1 MHVAL
6 AISVMRYK
14 RTLVRA
20 GGRRMTLD
28 VRVLSNYLLSAFPR
42 GICPSR
48 GNVASTMQCP
58 QWPQSFTQ
66 RCTSHITVSQPL
78 THPCIA
84 LHALHHTEIFALVLG
99 SCTRVAT
106 HLVCYFTNV
115 ETSGESQIRGR
126 KHKSAVECTNYADK
140 GTDLMKTMNLNQ
152 KG

>member
-28 VRVLSNYLLSAFPR
+28 VRVLSNYLLSAIPR

-84 LHALHHTEIFALVLG
+84 CIDEIYPLAACLPRVEIGLVACDHRDTTAQVVLLLR
-99 SCTRVAT
+99 SRIAVVYSQSTKADTLEVDKTLQPT
-106 HLVCYFTNV
+106 H
-115 ETSGESQIRGR
+115 S
-126 KHKSAVECTNYADK
+126 
-140 GTDLMKTMNLNQ
+140 
-152 KG
+152 